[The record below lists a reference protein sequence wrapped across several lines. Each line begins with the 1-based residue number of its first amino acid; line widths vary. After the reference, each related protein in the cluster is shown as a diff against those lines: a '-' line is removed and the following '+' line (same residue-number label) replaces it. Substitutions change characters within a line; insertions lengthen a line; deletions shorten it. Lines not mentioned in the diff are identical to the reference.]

1 MGKAKKRQTSS
12 KGSLR
17 IICFGLA
24 FWLKWLKFSMPL
36 SSSCTHVMWIIS
48 TRYETVSKDTLSLKE
63 CTIKEYNVESLKT
76 YITTTLLSQLDIF
89 SKSIPKLIKI

>member
-1 MGKAKKRQTSS
+1 MIKILNAF
-12 KGSLR
+12 
-17 IICFGLA
+17 IIFIYTCN
-24 FWLKWLKFSMPL
+24 
-36 SSSCTHVMWIIS
+36 VNVIS

>member
-1 MGKAKKRQTSS
+1 
-12 KGSLR
+12 
-17 IICFGLA
+17 
-24 FWLKWLKFSMPL
+24 
-36 SSSCTHVMWIIS
+36 VNVIS
-48 TRYETVSKDTLSLKE
+48 TRYETVSIDTLSLKE